1 MILKAIRFHGAA
13 RRELRKAADRYD
25 ERLPGLGDE
34 FAAAIEHSV
43 NLIAT
48 HPQLGSPYMLS
59 TRRVQIR
66 RFPYSLVYAERE
78 DSLIVIAVAHHRRR
92 PDYWLRRI

>member
-1 MILKAIRFHGAA
+1 MIPRKIRFHGAA
-13 RRELRKAADRYD
+13 RRELRKAVDRYD
-25 ERLPGLGDE
+25 ERLPGLGEE

-43 NLIAT
+43 GLIAS
-48 HPQLGSPYMLS
+48 HPGLGTPHMRR

-66 RFPYSLVYAERE
+66 RFPYSLVYAERDE
-78 DSLIVIAVAHHRRR
+78 FLIVIAVAHHRRR